1 MCLIRKLVPL
11 YNKKKKDPPTRRGS
25 FWNADRTGCQN
36 NMTISSDTST
46 TEISAIG

>member
-1 MCLIRKLVPL
+1 MDEKRIPHAERILF
-11 YNKKKKDPPTRRGS
+11 DFFTRR
-25 FWNADRTGCQN
+25 RLQN